1 MKIEQFIIRHMYY
14 ADFGYGKE
22 LVQYVGESPLKPGFY
37 GFYTE
42 DGGIHILTKNKIENL
57 DIMEVL

>member
-1 MKIEQFIIRHMYY
+1 MSIEQLVIRRMYY

-22 LVQYVGESPLKPGFY
+22 LVQYAGESPLKPGFY

-42 DGGIHILTKNKIENL
+42 DNGMHILTKSQIEKL

>member
-1 MKIEQFIIRHMYY
+1 MKLEQFVIRRMYL

-22 LVQYVGESPLKPGFY
+22 LVQYAGESPKIKGSY

-42 DGGIHILTKNKIENL
+42 DGGMHILNKTQMEKL